1 MTEQTGRDFGSASQ
15 GWRRI
20 FRPTNLAVLL
30 ALLVISGLW
39 VAAEIRNRMFHAQNI
54 RVDMLQD
61 LTVLRTQLEG
71 AINADVQLV
80 RGLIATL
87 MTEPEMDQDRFVS
100 IAAGLIGRDTVVRS
114 VAAAPDMVIRMVYP
128 AAGNEAAIGL
138 DYLSNALQRD
148 AAMRARDS
156 GEFVLAGPVDL
167 VQGGAGFVGRFPVFV
182 PQADGTERFWGI
194 VSAVIDSQL
203 LYREAGLLDPD
214 LPMQIALAGRD
225 GLGMQDDV
233 FFGDPAILEQDPVTL
248 SVLLPNGSWRIMAV
262 PEGGWDMVP
271 PTTPILRG
279 VMLLAGL
286 LLLLPSVLTG
296 RLIEE
301 RQRNIAELQS
311 SNLALNAQMS
321 ALEQARAAQQLT
333 EHRLRE
339 ALEAQEKVNADFMEI
354 AEISRS
360 WVWEQDSAGRF
371 THLSSGFASVTGY
384 SAEAFLGMTRDG
396 FSAIWSN
403 VLTGAD
409 WQWLEERTR
418 QRAPFSEFSYGFRAR
433 DGRELWLM
441 ISGAPFFDDSG
452 AFAGYRGAGT
462 DVTSIHAAVVAAEQA
477 NRVKSMFLANMSHE
491 IRTPMNGVLGMAELL
506 ETALTEP
513 EHRQMIG
520 VIRSSGESLM
530 AILNDILDVT
540 KIEAERLELEVIPF
554 RLDEISQ
561 KIEALHRLKAQER
574 GLRLEVFTDSRAVMP
589 RLGDPHRVTQ
599 ILHNLVS
606 NAIKFTD
613 SGKVTVWISVLSQ
626 DEVQID
632 VLDTGIGMT
641 PEQQE
646 RIFDEFV
653 QADGTVTRRF
663 GGTGLGM
670 SIVRNLTE
678 MMGGRLELQS
688 AIGQGTRIT
697 ITLPLPQQADTV
709 GAPLPKAAKAAQ
721 IPSLVGRRILVAD
734 DNEVNLAVLCAMLE
748 ETKATITLAR
758 NGQQAIDS
766 FAADAFDILLLDI
779 SMPVVDGPRALQQ
792 IAEIAQGD
800 GRPLPPAIAF
810 TANLMPH
817 QITAHLA
824 AGFVDVIAKPVKRQ
838 VLLEQIQRHLE
849 ANGASSV

>member
-1 MTEQTGRDFGSASQ
+1 MTEQTVAASGPALR

-20 FRPTNLAVLL
+20 LRPTNLAVLL
-30 ALLVISGLW
+30 ALVVISGLW
-39 VAAEIRNRMFHAQNI
+39 IAAEIRNRMFHAQNM
-54 RVDMLQD
+54 RVDLLQD

-71 AINADVQLV
+71 EINADVQLV

-87 MTEPEMDQDRFVS
+87 LTEPQMDQDRFVS
-100 IAAGLIGRDTVVRS
+100 IAAGLIGSDTVVRS
-114 VAAAPDMVIRMVYP
+114 VAAAPDMVVRMVYP
-128 AAGNEAAIGL
+128 AEGNEAAIGL
-138 DYLSNALQRD
+138 DYLSNTMQRD

-156 GEFVLAGPVDL
+156 GEFVLAGPIDL
-167 VQGGAGFVGRFPVFV
+167 VQGGTGFVGRFPVFV
-182 PQADGTERFWGI
+182 PQADGTAQFWGI
-194 VSAVIDSQL
+194 VSAVIDTEL
-203 LYREAGLLDPD
+203 LYREAGLLNPD
-214 LPMQIALAGRD
+214 LKMRIALSGRD
-225 GLGMQDDV
+225 GLGVRDDV
-233 FFGDPAILEQDPVTL
+233 FFGDPAILEQDPVIL
-248 SVLLPNGSWRIMAV
+248 SVLLPSGSWRMMAV
-262 PEGGWDMVP
+262 PEEGWTMEP

-301 RQRNIAELQS
+301 RQRNIAELQA
-311 SNLALNAQMS
+311 SNQALSAQMG
-321 ALEQARAAQQLT
+321 ALQEARAAQQET

-339 ALEAQEKVNADFMEI
+339 ALEAQEKVNTEFMEI

-360 WVWEQDSAGRF
+360 WVWEQDSDLRF
-371 THLSSGFASVTGY
+371 THLSSGFPAVTGY
-384 SAEAFLGMTRDG
+384 SPDALLGKTHDE
-396 FSAIWSN
+396 FTAIWSN
-403 VLTGAD
+403 MLSGTD
-409 WQWLEERTR
+409 WKWLEQQMR
-418 QRAPFSEFSYGFRAR
+418 QRAPFSEFSYGLRAR

-441 ISGAPFFDDSG
+441 ISGAPVFDESG

-506 ETALTEP
+506 EASLTEP

-530 AILNDILDVT
+530 ALLNDILDLT

-554 RLDEISQ
+554 RLDEIAHR
-561 KIEALHRLKAQER
+561 IEALHRLKAQER
-574 GLRLEVFTDSRAVMP
+574 GLRLEMFTDSRAVLP

-613 SGKVTVWISVLSQ
+613 AGKVTVWISVLPM
-626 DEVQID
+626 DRVRIEV
-632 VLDTGIGMT
+632 VDTGIGMT
-641 PEQQE
+641 PAQQE

-670 SIVRNLTE
+670 SIVRRLTG
-678 MMGGRLELQS
+678 MMGGTLELQS
-688 AIGQGTRIT
+688 AIAEGTRIT
-697 ITLPLPQQADTV
+697 ITLPLPQQAEAVAV
-709 GAPLPKAAKAAQ
+709 GLPAAAPPLDLA
-721 IPSLVGRRILVAD
+721 GRRILAAD
-734 DNEVNLAVLCAMLE
+734 DNEVNLDVLCAMLE
-748 ETKATITLAR
+748 TTGATIMLAR
-758 NGQQAIDS
+758 NGQQAIDT
-766 FAADAFDILLLDI
+766 FEAGQFDMLLLDI
-779 SMPVVDGPRALQQ
+779 SMPVIDGPGALQQ
-792 IAEIAQGD
+792 ITTIARRD

-817 QITAHLA
+817 QITEHLA
-824 AGFVDVIAKPVKRQ
+824 AGFVDVVAKPVKRQ
-838 VLLEQIQRHLE
+838 VLLEQIRRHLE
-849 ANGASSV
+849 GNAAARV